1 VYRLPAD
8 EEESVVMTTANGEQ
22 RFEELFAEFDGM
34 PGLRR
39 GKAFGL
45 PVIKIEGKI
54 AVAYH
59 EGQLVLKLPPERIAA
74 LIEEE
79 RGTPF
84 SAYGKTMGGWIAL
97 APVADGDWLALTEEA
112 IAFVRPV

>member
-1 VYRLPAD
+1 
-8 EEESVVMTTANGEQ
+8 MTTNANGDQ
-22 RFEELFAEFDGM
+22 RFEELFAELDGM

-45 PVIKIEGKI
+45 PVIKVAGKI
-54 AVAYH
+54 AAACQD
-59 EGQLVLKLPPERIAA
+59 GALVLKLPPERIAT

-84 SAYGKTMGGWIAL
+84 AAHGKTMGGWIAL
-97 APVADGDWLALTEEA
+97 SPVAAGDWLALTEEA
-112 IAFVRPV
+112 ITYVRPA